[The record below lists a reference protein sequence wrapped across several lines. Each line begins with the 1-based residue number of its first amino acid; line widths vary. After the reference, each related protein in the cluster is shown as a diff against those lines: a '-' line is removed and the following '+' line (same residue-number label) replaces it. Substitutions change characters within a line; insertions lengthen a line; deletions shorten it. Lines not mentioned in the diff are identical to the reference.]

1 MIETFE
7 RLKTSLMTVDYIVHI
22 SDVHIRLTQRHQ
34 EYREVFSKVYE
45 QIKNTPPNTIVVNT
59 GDNFHSKCD
68 LSPEAVQ
75 LASEFL
81 KNCANI
87 RPTIIIPGNHD
98 CLLTNVTRLDS
109 ISPIVDNLAHKDLYY
124 LKESKLYSFANL
136 LFNNMSIFE
145 DHISFIKMKDVS
157 KKIKTE
163 FDTKIA
169 LYHGGVFDAKTDIGY
184 TITNKSVMN
193 EMFDGHD
200 MALLGDIH
208 LAQNL
213 QEYNRATESPI
224 IRYAGSLLQQ
234 NHGEALLGHG
244 FSLWD
249 VKSRTYKHVEI
260 PNDYGYFT
268 IEIDD
273 GKLITDISNM
283 PPRPKLRVRCR
294 ESVAT
299 DIKRIVSEIRVAKN
313 VAELVFVRVDGD
325 DVTKQINSQIQTNL
339 NKISDVEYQNK
350 LLEDYLKNKYSE
362 VMDDD
367 TVNSVKAINKKIN
380 DLVVGG
386 NASKG
391 IRWKPV
397 KFEFSNMFSYGED
410 NVVDFTKLSDVYGL
424 FAANA
429 SGKSSLMDALCFTA
443 FDKSSR
449 AFKAVHVMNSQ
460 KNTFAGKFTF
470 EINGTEYVI
479 ERKGTRDKK
488 NNVKVDVNFYKIVN
502 SEQISLNSE
511 ARRSTNEIIRDYLG
525 DYEDFVLT
533 SLALQG
539 SQGSFIEMGQTE
551 RKELL
556 SQFIGLNIFDSLHK
570 VSNDQSRD
578 LSGVIK
584 AFNKEDTSKKILD
597 IQSILEVLE
606 LKIADLSSQKEKFEV
621 DMDRVKKSIDDEK
634 LKIVNVDNVPT
645 NVDRLKNEKLD
656 LESKLVLAKSNL
668 ENIVR
673 DLKLLTESKV
683 AIEKELSIYDPEKL
697 DADYKSY
704 SSKLSLLNKQEIA
717 LNRLKDS
724 VATKLAK
731 IKHLELHSYDPN
743 CKYCC
748 DNVFVKDAMSAREGL
763 IEDKKQVLELK
774 TSIET
779 LASEVSTLKSS
790 TESRD
795 KYLGIAN
802 KKTTAEAQYF
812 KKDLEK
818 ANALML
824 IEKATTRISEL
835 STAIELYEKS
845 KEVIE
850 KNKIIRSAIEK
861 FTTELYNL
869 SQSKKAAESEYT
881 SAYSKKVSFTD
892 QVASLQKRIEE
903 VEAAE
908 EEYGAYQYYS
918 DAVGKDGIPYRIISD
933 AVPRIENEVNN
944 ILSQIVEFSMSIET
958 DGKNVNVFIRY
969 EDKKWPLELCSGMEK
984 FVSSL
989 ALRVALINISNL
1001 PRAPFLIV
1009 DEGFGALD
1017 ADNIAM
1023 IHSLFDYLKTNF
1035 DFIIIISHLD
1045 AMRDMVNKHL
1055 EIKKENGF
1063 SKVDNSK

>member
-1 MIETFE
+1 
-7 RLKTSLMTVDYIVHI
+7 
-22 SDVHIRLTQRHQ
+22 
-34 EYREVFSKVYE
+34 
-45 QIKNTPPNTIVVNT
+45 
-59 GDNFHSKCD
+59 
-68 LSPEAVQ
+68 
-75 LASEFL
+75 
-81 KNCANI
+81 
-87 RPTIIIPGNHD
+87 
-98 CLLTNVTRLDS
+98 
-109 ISPIVDNLAHKDLYY
+109 
-124 LKESKLYSFANL
+124 
-136 LFNNMSIFE
+136 
-145 DHISFIKMKDVS
+145 
-157 KKIKTE
+157 
-163 FDTKIA
+163 
-169 LYHGGVFDAKTDIGY
+169 
-184 TITNKSVMN
+184 
-193 EMFDGHD
+193 
-200 MALLGDIH
+200 
-208 LAQNL
+208 
-213 QEYNRATESPI
+213 
-224 IRYAGSLLQQ
+224 
-234 NHGEALLGHG
+234 
-244 FSLWD
+244 
-249 VKSRTYKHVEI
+249 
-260 PNDYGYFT
+260 
-268 IEIDD
+268 
-273 GKLITDISNM
+273 M
-283 PPRPKLRVRCR
+283 PPKPKLRVKCKD
-294 ESVAT
+294 SVAT
-299 DIKRIVSEIRVAKN
+299 DIKRIVAEIRTSKN
-313 VAELVFVRVDGD
+313 ISDLVFMRVDGD
-325 DVTKQINSQIQTNL
+325 DAKRQINSQIQTNL

-479 ERKGTRDKK
+479 ERQGTRDKK

-539 SQGSFIEMGQTE
+539 NQGSFIEMGQTE

>member
-1 MIETFE
+1 M
-7 RLKTSLMTVDYIVHI
+7 S
-22 SDVHIRLTQRHQ
+22 
-34 EYREVFSKVYE
+34 VFSDPIDFVDINKV
-45 QIKNTPPNTIVVNT
+45 T
-59 GDNFHSKCD
+59 
-68 LSPEAVQ
+68 
-75 LASEFL
+75 
-81 KNCANI
+81 
-87 RPTIIIPGNHD
+87 
-98 CLLTNVTRLDS
+98 
-109 ISPIVDNLAHKDLYY
+109 
-124 LKESKLYSFANL
+124 
-136 LFNNMSIFE
+136 
-145 DHISFIKMKDVS
+145 
-157 KKIKTE
+157 KKIKNQ

-169 LYHGGVFDAKTDIGY
+169 LYHGGVHGALTDIGY
-184 TITNKSVMN
+184 IIENKIISPIL
-193 EMFDGHD
+193 FDGHD
-200 MALLGDIH
+200 IVALGDIH
-208 LAQNL
+208 KAQTFYIDKL
-213 QEYNRATESPI
+213 QTLEEYNSFSKEPDFDQWEVIDDQLSPDKVHLRKKKSPI
-224 IRYAGSLLQQ
+224 FRFPSSLIQQ
-234 NHGEALLGHG
+234 NHGEDLLNHG
-244 FSLWD
+244 LSFWDIQTRTFS
-249 VKSRTYKHVEI
+249 HVEI
-260 PNDYGYFT
+260 QNDYGYFT

-273 GKLITDISNM
+273 GKLITDISTM
-283 PPRPKLRVRCR
+283 PPKPKLRVKCKD
-294 ESVAT
+294 SVAT
-299 DIKRIVSEIRVAKN
+299 DIKRIVAEIRTSKN
-313 VAELVFVRVDGD
+313 ISDLVFMRVDGD
-325 DVTKQINSQIQTNL
+325 DAKRQINSQIQTNL

-460 KNTFAGKFTF
+460 KNTFTGKFTF

-539 SQGSFIEMGQTE
+539 NQGSFIEMGQTE

-578 LSGVIK
+578 LSGIIK

-645 NVDRLKNEKLD
+645 NVERLKTEKLD
-656 LESKLVLAKSNL
+656 LESKLISAKSNV

-673 DLKLLTESKV
+673 DLKLLAESKV
-683 AIEKELSIYDPEKL
+683 AIEKELLIYNPEKL

-704 SSKLSLLNKQEIA
+704 SSKSSLLNKQEIA

-724 VATKLAK
+724 VANKLAK
-731 IKHLELHSYDPN
+731 IKHLESHSYDPN

-802 KKTTAEAQYF
+802 KKTTAEGQYF

-818 ANALML
+818 ANVLML
-824 IEKATTRISEL
+824 IEKATTRINEL
-835 STAIELYEKS
+835 SAAIELYEKS

-850 KNKIIRSAIEK
+850 KNKIVRSAIEK
-861 FTTELYNL
+861 LTTELYNL
-869 SQSKKAAESEYT
+869 SQGKKAAESEYT

-944 ILSQIVEFSMSIET
+944 ILSQIVEFSMGIET

-969 EDKKWPLELCSGMEK
+969 EDKKWPLELCSGMER

>member
-1 MIETFE
+1 
-7 RLKTSLMTVDYIVHI
+7 
-22 SDVHIRLTQRHQ
+22 
-34 EYREVFSKVYE
+34 
-45 QIKNTPPNTIVVNT
+45 
-59 GDNFHSKCD
+59 
-68 LSPEAVQ
+68 
-75 LASEFL
+75 
-81 KNCANI
+81 
-87 RPTIIIPGNHD
+87 
-98 CLLTNVTRLDS
+98 
-109 ISPIVDNLAHKDLYY
+109 
-124 LKESKLYSFANL
+124 
-136 LFNNMSIFE
+136 
-145 DHISFIKMKDVS
+145 
-157 KKIKTE
+157 
-163 FDTKIA
+163 
-169 LYHGGVFDAKTDIGY
+169 
-184 TITNKSVMN
+184 
-193 EMFDGHD
+193 
-200 MALLGDIH
+200 
-208 LAQNL
+208 
-213 QEYNRATESPI
+213 
-224 IRYAGSLLQQ
+224 
-234 NHGEALLGHG
+234 
-244 FSLWD
+244 
-249 VKSRTYKHVEI
+249 
-260 PNDYGYFT
+260 
-268 IEIDD
+268 
-273 GKLITDISNM
+273 
-283 PPRPKLRVRCR
+283 
-294 ESVAT
+294 
-299 DIKRIVSEIRVAKN
+299 
-313 VAELVFVRVDGD
+313 
-325 DVTKQINSQIQTNL
+325 
-339 NKISDVEYQNK
+339 
-350 LLEDYLKNKYSE
+350 
-362 VMDDD
+362 MDDD

-539 SQGSFIEMGQTE
+539 NQGSFIEMGQTE

-645 NVDRLKNEKLD
+645 NVDRLKTEKLD
-656 LESKLVLAKSNL
+656 LESKLVSAKSNV

-673 DLKLLTESKV
+673 DLKLLAESKV
-683 AIEKELSIYDPEKL
+683 TIEKELLIYNPEKL

-704 SSKLSLLNKQEIA
+704 SSKSSLLNKQEIA

-724 VATKLAK
+724 VANKLAK
-731 IKHLELHSYDPN
+731 IKHLESHSYDPN

-802 KKTTAEAQYF
+802 KKTTAETQYF

-818 ANALML
+818 ANAMML

-892 QVASLQKRIEE
+892 QVASLQKRIDE

-969 EDKKWPLELCSGMEK
+969 EDKKWPLELCSGMER

>member
-1 MIETFE
+1 
-7 RLKTSLMTVDYIVHI
+7 
-22 SDVHIRLTQRHQ
+22 
-34 EYREVFSKVYE
+34 
-45 QIKNTPPNTIVVNT
+45 
-59 GDNFHSKCD
+59 
-68 LSPEAVQ
+68 
-75 LASEFL
+75 
-81 KNCANI
+81 
-87 RPTIIIPGNHD
+87 
-98 CLLTNVTRLDS
+98 
-109 ISPIVDNLAHKDLYY
+109 
-124 LKESKLYSFANL
+124 
-136 LFNNMSIFE
+136 
-145 DHISFIKMKDVS
+145 
-157 KKIKTE
+157 
-163 FDTKIA
+163 
-169 LYHGGVFDAKTDIGY
+169 
-184 TITNKSVMN
+184 
-193 EMFDGHD
+193 
-200 MALLGDIH
+200 
-208 LAQNL
+208 
-213 QEYNRATESPI
+213 
-224 IRYAGSLLQQ
+224 
-234 NHGEALLGHG
+234 
-244 FSLWD
+244 
-249 VKSRTYKHVEI
+249 
-260 PNDYGYFT
+260 
-268 IEIDD
+268 
-273 GKLITDISNM
+273 
-283 PPRPKLRVRCR
+283 
-294 ESVAT
+294 
-299 DIKRIVSEIRVAKN
+299 
-313 VAELVFVRVDGD
+313 
-325 DVTKQINSQIQTNL
+325 
-339 NKISDVEYQNK
+339 
-350 LLEDYLKNKYSE
+350 
-362 VMDDD
+362 
-367 TVNSVKAINKKIN
+367 
-380 DLVVGG
+380 
-386 NASKG
+386 
-391 IRWKPV
+391 
-397 KFEFSNMFSYGED
+397 
-410 NVVDFTKLSDVYGL
+410 
-424 FAANA
+424 
-429 SGKSSLMDALCFTA
+429 
-443 FDKSSR
+443 
-449 AFKAVHVMNSQ
+449 MNSQ
-460 KNTFAGKFTF
+460 KNTFTGKFTF

-488 NNVKVDVNFYKIVN
+488 NNVKVDVNFFKIVN

-539 SQGSFIEMGQTE
+539 NQGSFIEMGQTE

-578 LSGVIK
+578 LSGIIK

-597 IQSILEVLE
+597 TKSILEVLE

-621 DMDRVKKSIDDEK
+621 DMDRVKKSIDDER

-645 NVDRLKNEKLD
+645 NVEKLKTEKLD
-656 LESKLVLAKSNL
+656 LESKLVAAKSNV

-683 AIEKELSIYDPEKL
+683 TIEKELSIYDPEKL

-704 SSKLSLLNKQEIA
+704 SSKSSLLNKQEIA

-724 VATKLAK
+724 VATKLSK
-731 IKHLELHSYDPN
+731 IKHLESHSYDPN

-748 DNVFVKDAMSAREGL
+748 DNVFVKDAMAAREGL
-763 IEDKKQVLELK
+763 VEDKKQVVELK

-790 TESRD
+790 TESRE

-802 KKTTAEAQYF
+802 KKTTAETQYF

-824 IEKATTRISEL
+824 IEKATTRINEL
-835 STAIELYEKS
+835 SAAIELYEKS

-861 FTTELYNL
+861 LTTELYNL
-869 SQSKKAAESEYT
+869 SQSKKSAESEYT

-969 EDKKWPLELCSGMEK
+969 EDKKWPLELCSGMER

>member
-1 MIETFE
+1 
-7 RLKTSLMTVDYIVHI
+7 
-22 SDVHIRLTQRHQ
+22 
-34 EYREVFSKVYE
+34 
-45 QIKNTPPNTIVVNT
+45 
-59 GDNFHSKCD
+59 
-68 LSPEAVQ
+68 
-75 LASEFL
+75 
-81 KNCANI
+81 
-87 RPTIIIPGNHD
+87 
-98 CLLTNVTRLDS
+98 
-109 ISPIVDNLAHKDLYY
+109 
-124 LKESKLYSFANL
+124 
-136 LFNNMSIFE
+136 
-145 DHISFIKMKDVS
+145 
-157 KKIKTE
+157 
-163 FDTKIA
+163 
-169 LYHGGVFDAKTDIGY
+169 
-184 TITNKSVMN
+184 
-193 EMFDGHD
+193 
-200 MALLGDIH
+200 
-208 LAQNL
+208 
-213 QEYNRATESPI
+213 
-224 IRYAGSLLQQ
+224 
-234 NHGEALLGHG
+234 
-244 FSLWD
+244 
-249 VKSRTYKHVEI
+249 
-260 PNDYGYFT
+260 
-268 IEIDD
+268 
-273 GKLITDISNM
+273 
-283 PPRPKLRVRCR
+283 
-294 ESVAT
+294 
-299 DIKRIVSEIRVAKN
+299 
-313 VAELVFVRVDGD
+313 
-325 DVTKQINSQIQTNL
+325 
-339 NKISDVEYQNK
+339 
-350 LLEDYLKNKYSE
+350 
-362 VMDDD
+362 
-367 TVNSVKAINKKIN
+367 
-380 DLVVGG
+380 
-386 NASKG
+386 
-391 IRWKPV
+391 
-397 KFEFSNMFSYGED
+397 
-410 NVVDFTKLSDVYGL
+410 
-424 FAANA
+424 
-429 SGKSSLMDALCFTA
+429 
-443 FDKSSR
+443 
-449 AFKAVHVMNSQ
+449 MNSQ
-460 KNTFAGKFTF
+460 KNTFTGKFTF

-539 SQGSFIEMGQTE
+539 NQGSFIEMGQTE

-578 LSGVIK
+578 LSGIIK

-597 IQSILEVLE
+597 TKSILEVLE

-621 DMDRVKKSIDDEK
+621 DMDRVKKSIDDER

-645 NVDRLKNEKLD
+645 NVEKLKTEKLD
-656 LESKLVLAKSNL
+656 LESKLVAAKSNV

-683 AIEKELSIYDPEKL
+683 TIEKELSIYDPEKL

-704 SSKLSLLNKQEIA
+704 SSKSSLLNKQEIA

-724 VATKLAK
+724 VATKLSK
-731 IKHLELHSYDPN
+731 IKHLESHSYDPN

-748 DNVFVKDAMSAREGL
+748 DNVFVKDAMAAREGL
-763 IEDKKQVLELK
+763 VEDKKQVVELK

-790 TESRD
+790 TESRE

-802 KKTTAEAQYF
+802 KKTTAETQYF

-824 IEKATTRISEL
+824 IEKATTRINEL
-835 STAIELYEKS
+835 SAAIELYEKS

-861 FTTELYNL
+861 LTTELYNL
-869 SQSKKAAESEYT
+869 SQSKKSAESEYT

-969 EDKKWPLELCSGMEK
+969 EDKKWPLELCSGMER

>member
-1 MIETFE
+1 MKKFT
-7 RLKTSLMTVDYIVHI
+7 
-22 SDVHIRLTQRHQ
+22 IR
-34 EYREVFSKVYE
+34 
-45 QIKNTPPNTIVVNT
+45 
-59 GDNFHSKCD
+59 
-68 LSPEAVQ
+68 
-75 LASEFL
+75 
-81 KNCANI
+81 
-87 RPTIIIPGNHD
+87 
-98 CLLTNVTRLDS
+98 
-109 ISPIVDNLAHKDLYY
+109 
-124 LKESKLYSFANL
+124 
-136 LFNNMSIFE
+136 
-145 DHISFIKMKDVS
+145 
-157 KKIKTE
+157 KK
-163 FDTKIA
+163 A
-169 LYHGGVFDAKTDIGY
+169 
-184 TITNKSVMN
+184 
-193 EMFDGHD
+193 
-200 MALLGDIH
+200 
-208 LAQNL
+208 
-213 QEYNRATESPI
+213 PI
-224 IRYAGSLLQQ
+224 IRFSGSCIQQ

-249 VKSRTYKHVEI
+249 VKNRAYKHIEI

-273 GKLITDISNM
+273 GKLITDISTM
-283 PPRPKLRVRCR
+283 PPKPKLRVKCKD
-294 ESVAT
+294 SVAT
-299 DIKRIVSEIRVAKN
+299 DIKRIVAEIRTSKN
-313 VAELVFVRVDGD
+313 ISDLVFVRVDGD
-325 DVTKQINSQIQTNL
+325 DVKRQINSQIQTNL

-367 TVNSVKAINKKIN
+367 TVNSVKAINKNIN
-380 DLVVGG
+380 DLVAGG
-386 NASKG
+386 NASKS

-429 SGKSSLMDALCFTA
+429 SGKSSLMDAVCFTA

-460 KNTFAGKFTF
+460 KNTFTGKFTF
-470 EINGTEYVI
+470 EVNGTEYVI

-578 LSGVIK
+578 LSAIIK

-597 IQSILEVLE
+597 TKSILEVLE

-645 NVDRLKNEKLD
+645 NVEKLKTEKLD
-656 LESKLVLAKSNL
+656 LESKLVVAKSNV

-683 AIEKELSIYDPEKL
+683 TIEKELSIYDPEKL

-704 SSKLSLLNKQEIA
+704 SSKSSLLNKQEIA

-724 VATKLAK
+724 VATKLSK
-731 IKHLELHSYDPN
+731 IKHLESHSYDPN

-748 DNVFVKDAMSAREGL
+748 DNIFVKDAMAAREGL
-763 IEDKKQVLELK
+763 VEDKKRVMELK

-790 TESRD
+790 TESRE

-802 KKTTAEAQYF
+802 KKTTAETQYF

-824 IEKATTRISEL
+824 IEKATTRINEL
-835 STAIELYEKS
+835 SAAIELYEKS

-861 FTTELYNL
+861 LTTELYNL
-869 SQSKKAAESEYT
+869 SQSKKATESEYT

-944 ILSQIVEFSMSIET
+944 ILSQIVEFNMGIET

-969 EDKKWPLELCSGMEK
+969 EDKKWPLELCSGMER

-1023 IHSLFDYLKTNF
+1023 IHSLFDYLRTNF

-1045 AMRDMVNKHL
+1045 AIRDMVNKHL

>member
-1 MIETFE
+1 
-7 RLKTSLMTVDYIVHI
+7 
-22 SDVHIRLTQRHQ
+22 
-34 EYREVFSKVYE
+34 
-45 QIKNTPPNTIVVNT
+45 
-59 GDNFHSKCD
+59 
-68 LSPEAVQ
+68 
-75 LASEFL
+75 
-81 KNCANI
+81 
-87 RPTIIIPGNHD
+87 
-98 CLLTNVTRLDS
+98 
-109 ISPIVDNLAHKDLYY
+109 
-124 LKESKLYSFANL
+124 
-136 LFNNMSIFE
+136 
-145 DHISFIKMKDVS
+145 
-157 KKIKTE
+157 
-163 FDTKIA
+163 
-169 LYHGGVFDAKTDIGY
+169 
-184 TITNKSVMN
+184 
-193 EMFDGHD
+193 
-200 MALLGDIH
+200 
-208 LAQNL
+208 
-213 QEYNRATESPI
+213 
-224 IRYAGSLLQQ
+224 
-234 NHGEALLGHG
+234 
-244 FSLWD
+244 
-249 VKSRTYKHVEI
+249 
-260 PNDYGYFT
+260 
-268 IEIDD
+268 
-273 GKLITDISNM
+273 
-283 PPRPKLRVRCR
+283 
-294 ESVAT
+294 
-299 DIKRIVSEIRVAKN
+299 
-313 VAELVFVRVDGD
+313 
-325 DVTKQINSQIQTNL
+325 
-339 NKISDVEYQNK
+339 
-350 LLEDYLKNKYSE
+350 
-362 VMDDD
+362 
-367 TVNSVKAINKKIN
+367 
-380 DLVVGG
+380 
-386 NASKG
+386 
-391 IRWKPV
+391 
-397 KFEFSNMFSYGED
+397 
-410 NVVDFTKLSDVYGL
+410 
-424 FAANA
+424 
-429 SGKSSLMDALCFTA
+429 
-443 FDKSSR
+443 
-449 AFKAVHVMNSQ
+449 
-460 KNTFAGKFTF
+460 
-470 EINGTEYVI
+470 
-479 ERKGTRDKK
+479 
-488 NNVKVDVNFYKIVN
+488 
-502 SEQISLNSE
+502 
-511 ARRSTNEIIRDYLG
+511 
-525 DYEDFVLT
+525 VLT

-539 SQGSFIEMGQTE
+539 NQGSFIEMGQTE

-645 NVDRLKNEKLD
+645 NVDRLKTEKLD
-656 LESKLVLAKSNL
+656 LESKLVSAKSNV

-673 DLKLLTESKV
+673 DLKLLAESKV
-683 AIEKELSIYDPEKL
+683 TIEKELLIYNPEKL

-704 SSKLSLLNKQEIA
+704 SSKSSLLNKQEIA

-724 VATKLAK
+724 VANKLAK
-731 IKHLELHSYDPN
+731 IKHLESHSYDPN

-795 KYLGIAN
+795 KYLSIAN
-802 KKTTAEAQYF
+802 KKTTAETQYF

-818 ANALML
+818 ANAMML

-969 EDKKWPLELCSGMEK
+969 EDKKWPLELCSGMER

>member
-1 MIETFE
+1 
-7 RLKTSLMTVDYIVHI
+7 
-22 SDVHIRLTQRHQ
+22 
-34 EYREVFSKVYE
+34 
-45 QIKNTPPNTIVVNT
+45 
-59 GDNFHSKCD
+59 
-68 LSPEAVQ
+68 
-75 LASEFL
+75 
-81 KNCANI
+81 
-87 RPTIIIPGNHD
+87 
-98 CLLTNVTRLDS
+98 
-109 ISPIVDNLAHKDLYY
+109 
-124 LKESKLYSFANL
+124 
-136 LFNNMSIFE
+136 
-145 DHISFIKMKDVS
+145 
-157 KKIKTE
+157 
-163 FDTKIA
+163 
-169 LYHGGVFDAKTDIGY
+169 
-184 TITNKSVMN
+184 
-193 EMFDGHD
+193 
-200 MALLGDIH
+200 
-208 LAQNL
+208 
-213 QEYNRATESPI
+213 
-224 IRYAGSLLQQ
+224 
-234 NHGEALLGHG
+234 
-244 FSLWD
+244 
-249 VKSRTYKHVEI
+249 
-260 PNDYGYFT
+260 
-268 IEIDD
+268 
-273 GKLITDISNM
+273 
-283 PPRPKLRVRCR
+283 
-294 ESVAT
+294 
-299 DIKRIVSEIRVAKN
+299 
-313 VAELVFVRVDGD
+313 
-325 DVTKQINSQIQTNL
+325 
-339 NKISDVEYQNK
+339 
-350 LLEDYLKNKYSE
+350 
-362 VMDDD
+362 MDDD

-460 KNTFAGKFTF
+460 KNTFTGKFTF

-539 SQGSFIEMGQTE
+539 NQGSFIEMGQTE

-578 LSGVIK
+578 LSGIIK
-584 AFNKEDTSKKILD
+584 AFNKEDTSKKVLD
-597 IQSILEVLE
+597 IQALSELLE
-606 LKIADLSSQKEKFEV
+606 LKISDLSSQKEKFEV
-621 DMDRVKKSIDDEK
+621 DMDGVEKLIDVER
-634 LKIVNVDNVPT
+634 LKIVNIDNVPA
-645 NVDRLKNEKLD
+645 NIDKLKTEKID
-656 LESKLVLAKSNL
+656 LESKLILAKSNI
-668 ENIVR
+668 ENIVK
-673 DLKLLTESKV
+673 DLTLLSGSKLS
-683 AIEKELSIYDPEKL
+683 IEKELLIYDSVKL

-704 SSKLSLLNKQEIA
+704 SSKSSLLNKQEIA

-731 IKHLELHSYDPN
+731 IKHLESHSYDPN

-748 DNVFVKDAMSAREGL
+748 DNIFVKDAMVAREGL
-763 IEDKKQVLELK
+763 VADKKQVLELK

-779 LASEVSTLKSS
+779 LASEVLTLKSS
-790 TESRD
+790 TESRE
-795 KYLGIAN
+795 KYLSIAN
-802 KKTTAEAQYF
+802 KKATAESQYL

-818 ANALML
+818 ANALMF
-824 IEKATTRISEL
+824 IEKTTTRINEL
-835 STAIELYEKS
+835 VAAIELYDKS

-850 KNKIIRSAIEK
+850 KNKIIRSTIEK
-861 FTTELYNL
+861 LTSQLHQL
-869 SQSKKAAESEYT
+869 SQNKKIAISEYT

-903 VEAAE
+903 VEVAE